1 MRKLLFSAL
10 IGGLTLVSCT
20 SDDDSLTPGE
30 ENEIETPINYT
41 FERDNNSTVSY
52 GGQTS
57 RLQMADELLSNFND
71 FDNASEELLSNMFS
85 NVNTP
90 FENSSLNESSKS
102 VKSKVAASNLY
113 FSTNNVESSEIRAD
127 FENWITVQMNE
138 VAANRNELAEP
149 GVAGQIADGEAV
161 RYVDSKGFE
170 MNQAFGKSLIGG
182 LVVDQI
188 LNNYL
193 TSAVLDEG
201 DNRTN
206 NELGMVEEGK
216 SYTTM
221 EHKWDEAYGYLY
233 GDPSIPSNDPNS
245 ALGDNDDNL
254 LFKYMGRVEGDE
266 DFAGI
271 AEETF
276 DAFKTGRAAI
286 VAGNY
291 DLRDEQVAII
301 RENIS
306 EIIAIRA
313 IYYMQAG
320 KDAIAANNYGAAFHD
335 LSEGFGFI
343 YSLRFTNKPGTNM
356 PYLSKEKIDMFKEQL
371 LDGNGFWDVTPETL
385 DSISEEIAAA
395 FDFTVAE
402 AAE

>member
-1 MRKLLFSAL
+1 MKKLLFSAL
-10 IGGLTLVSCT
+10 LGGVTLVSCT
-20 SDDDSLTPGE
+20 NDDTPTPGAKQ
-30 ENEIETPINYT
+30 IETPVNYT

-52 GGQTS
+52 SGQTT
-57 RLQMADELLSNFND
+57 RLQMSSELISDFTKFDEVS
-71 FDNASEELLSNMFS
+71 AESLSNMFA
-85 NVNTP
+85 N
-90 FENSSLNESSKS
+90 ENSPFDNPSLNESSKS
-102 VKSKVAASNLY
+102 IKSKVAASNLY
-113 FSTNNVESSEIRAD
+113 FSTNNVESAEIKAD
-127 FENWITVQMNE
+127 FENWISVQMNE
-138 VAANRNELAEP
+138 VASNKDVLAEA
-149 GVAGQIADGEAV
+149 GQAGQIADGNAV
-161 RYVDSKGFE
+161 RYVNSKGLE
-170 MNQAFGKSLIGG
+170 MDQAFAKSLIGG
-182 LVVDQI
+182 LVVDQM

-193 TSAVLDEG
+193 STAVLDEG

-206 NELGMVEEGK
+206 NDQEILEEGK
-216 SYTTM
+216 LYTTM

-233 GDPSIPSNDPNS
+233 GDPSIPSEDPNS
-245 ALGDNDDNL
+245 ALGNNEDDL

-266 DFAGI
+266 DYAGI

-276 DAFKTGRAAI
+276 EAFKTGRAAI
-286 VAGNY
+286 VAGDY
-291 DLRDEQVAII
+291 ETRDAQIAII

-306 EIIAIRA
+306 QIIGIRA

-320 KDAIAANNYGAAFHD
+320 KNALAANDYGGAFHD

-371 LDGNGFWDVTPETL
+371 LAGNGFWDVTPETL

-395 FDFTVAE
+395 FGLSVAE

>member
-1 MRKLLFSAL
+1 MRKLLFSAM

-20 SDDDSLTPGE
+20 SDDTPTPGG
-30 ENEIETPINYT
+30 NEIEIPANYT
-41 FERDNNSTVSY
+41 FERDNSSTVSY
-52 GGQTS
+52 DGQTT
-57 RLQMADELLSNFND
+57 RLQMTSELLSNFTD
-71 FDNASEELLSNMFS
+71 FDNASEELLLNMFTNENDPFS
-85 NVNTP
+85 NA
-90 FENSSLNESSKS
+90 SLNESSKS
-102 VKSKVAASNLY
+102 VKSKVAASKLY
-113 FSTNNVESSEIRAD
+113 FSTNNVESAEIKAD
-127 FENWITVQMNE
+127 FDNWITVQMNE
-138 VAANRNELAEP
+138 VAFSKDKLAEA
-149 GVAGQIADGEAV
+149 GQAGQIADGDAV
-161 RYVDSKGFE
+161 RYVDSKGLE
-170 MNQAFGKSLIGG
+170 MNQAFAKSLIGG
-182 LVVDQI
+182 LVVDQM

-193 TSAVLDEG
+193 SSAVLDEG

-206 NELGMVEEGK
+206 NDQKIVEEGK
-216 SYTTM
+216 VYTTM

-233 GDPSIPSNDPNS
+233 GDPSIPSEDPNS
-245 ALGDNDDNL
+245 ALGDNEDNL

-276 DAFKTGRAAI
+276 EAFKTGRAAI
-286 VAGNY
+286 VAGDY
-291 DLRDEQVAII
+291 QTRDEQVAII

-306 EIIAIRA
+306 EIIGIRA

-320 KDAIAANNYGAAFHD
+320 KNALAANDFGGAFHD

-356 PYLSKEKIDMFKEQL
+356 PYLSKEKVDMFTEQL

-385 DSISEEIAAA
+385 DSISEEIAAE
-395 FDFTVAE
+395 FDFSVAE